1 MLKEEFMNFLPKTK
15 EPTNEEFEV
24 ISEVYSCN
32 PCIDAVRG
40 KEQIAT
46 LWSLGGMRLMLDMLP
61 TARKAAAIDD
71 KIIRLRA
78 EIDRLSVEYKS
89 LKEGVR

>member
-1 MLKEEFMNFLPKTK
+1 MLKEEFMNFLPKAK

-24 ISEVYSCN
+24 ISEVYACH

-46 LWSLGGMRLMLDMLP
+46 LWSVGGMRLMLDMLQ
-61 TARKAAAIDD
+61 TARQAAAIDD

-78 EIDRLSVEYKS
+78 EIDRLLVEYKS
-89 LKEGVR
+89 LKEGVI

>member
-15 EPTNEEFEV
+15 EPTDEEFEV
-24 ISEVYSCN
+24 ISEVYACH

-46 LWSLGGMRLMLDMLP
+46 LWSVGGMRLMLDMLP
-61 TARKAAAIDD
+61 TARKAATIDD

-89 LKEGVR
+89 LKEGVI

>member
-15 EPTNEEFEV
+15 EPTNEEFAV
-24 ISEVYSCN
+24 ISEVYACH

-46 LWSLGGMRLMLDMLP
+46 LWSIGGMRLMLDMLP
-61 TARKAAAIDD
+61 TARKAASIDD
-71 KIIRLRA
+71 KIIQLRA
-78 EIDRLSVEYKS
+78 GIDRLSVEYKS